1 MDGADETLRRHN
13 WIPANLESEL
23 LEVSEDRRL
32 RRLGIDPDLPQWE
45 IYKELKKRAAQ
56 LETEDAEQ
64 EQCRGDEI

>member
-13 WIPANLESEL
+13 WTPAYLENEL
-23 LEVSEDRRL
+23 LEVSEDRRP
-32 RRLGIDPDLPQWE
+32 RRLGIDPDLTQRE

-56 LETEDAEQ
+56 LETEDAAQ